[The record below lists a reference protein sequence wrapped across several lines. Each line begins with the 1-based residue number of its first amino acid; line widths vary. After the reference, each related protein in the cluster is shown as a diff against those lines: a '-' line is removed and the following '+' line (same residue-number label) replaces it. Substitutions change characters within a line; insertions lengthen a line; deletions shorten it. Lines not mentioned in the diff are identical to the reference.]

1 MSQTRLAT
9 EKIRSNWAEK
19 KRQQLRNP
27 MVLEKHR
34 TASREY
40 QRRRLQMIQ
49 ELQRSNEELQQKTEK
64 LEKIIESQNEHIA
77 ALTLQNFRLISEVE
91 RIDHSD
97 LQLFASS
104 TSEVTNRL

>member
-19 KRQQLRNP
+19 KRQQRSNP
-27 MVLEKHR
+27 IMFEKHR

-49 ELQRSNEELQQKTEK
+49 ELQRSNEELKNEK
-64 LEKIIESQNEHIA
+64 LEKIIEFQNEHIA
-77 ALTLQNFRLISEVE
+77 VLTLQNFRLISEIE
-91 RIDHSD
+91 RIEHSD